1 MPSLSFSFSCFCFFS
16 FCFHHRVEFNIGR
29 LGRLIVYA
37 ACLQGSDPIRLFEKR
52 VNATREPG
60 YEFDK
65 ASLLQYNHM
74 SFGGPPV
81 TTQSAEEA
89 DELLRSDEQDSAIE
103 AEVLSA
109 PPKLVYSKLL
119 LRFTRKLLVAIVD
132 KWDSHVLVIDKIAP
146 LNWKNEPAGR
156 ILELS
161 ILHLAMSEMT
171 VLGTRHQ
178 IVINEAVDLAKRFC
192 DGAAPRVINGCL
204 RTFVKDLAGTGIA
217 QASKQGSAT

>member
-1 MPSLSFSFSCFCFFS
+1 MEGIRSSCVLSCYYSSKTHFRLHHQPFEYPFMSLPLPPKRGYPANPRIRSSLPTLAIQDQGQQSFHKSKEMLPKIDKSGRFCS
-16 FCFHHRVEFNIGR
+16 PRAARE
-29 LGRLIVYA
+29 LALLIVYA

-52 VNATREPG
+52 INATREPG

-81 TTQSAEEA
+81 TTQSIEEA
-89 DELLRSDEQDSAIE
+89 DELLHIDEQESAIE

-132 KWDSHVLVIDKIAP
+132 KWDSHVLVIDKVVP
-146 LNWKNEPAGR
+146 SNWK
-156 ILELS
+156 
-161 ILHLAMSEMT
+161 
-171 VLGTRHQ
+171 V
-178 IVINEAVDLAKRFC
+178 
-192 DGAAPRVINGCL
+192 
-204 RTFVKDLAGTGIA
+204 
-217 QASKQGSAT
+217 